1 MTIMNSN
8 SFIGQIDL
16 MALISAQ
23 FHQVDG
29 QECIVIPVNANPA
42 IFMSQARTGQPK
54 AMLDVFIRETSN
66 NQYGNTHFVKANV
79 GKANRE
85 RFGISKEELGKYSPI
100 IGNIRPYDTAASQK
114 KVEPSV
120 NEYDDLPPDSFK
132 GF

>member
-1 MTIMNSN
+1 MNSN

-16 MALISAQ
+16 MALLGAQ
-23 FHQVDG
+23 YTQVNG
-29 QECIVIPVNANPA
+29 QDCIVIPVNANPA

-79 GKANRE
+79 GKANRTALNLD
-85 RFGISKEELGKYSPI
+85 SSELPRLSPI
-100 IGNIRPYDTAASQK
+100 LGNLKPLEAREETGSALADD
-114 KVEPSV
+114 
-120 NEYDDLPPDSFK
+120 DDLPEGDFK